1 MTLAVAPLV
10 AAGGLLAGSAAV
22 RRAPDARAARAVATG
37 CVAVTAAA
45 AAAAMV
51 AERVV
56 PPNGVT
62 GAVLFASGAGRWM
75 PLVTLLAGLAATA
88 LAPVPSHGRRTFAR
102 ILLILA
108 CGVAATAVT
117 APAAAV
123 ASWALSA
130 FVVWRELRD
139 GSPASVDILPAA
151 PTHTHTHTHTGA
163 VAVAVAVG
171 EGEGEGGSGAG
182 RRGAARLFG
191 LHHLLGV
198 GACTSGLLLAHRP
211 GTTALAA
218 LLVTVGVGV
227 RQCLLPLHLWHDS
240 LARAAPPGILVAFT
254 AGPAGLLL
262 LPEITAAL
270 PAGGPA
276 GSGRSGGWGWD
287 WGWPAVAAALATALL
302 GAGLGL
308 VARDIRTALAQ
319 VSLALTG
326 IVTCGALAGSGLAQ
340 AGAVVA
346 WQVGAVATGGAV
358 MIAAATEARRG
369 PMALPGQGGCFAR
382 TPRLAVAFLLF
393 GLTAVGYPATVGFI
407 WEDLLLDGVGGWFV
421 PLAGALVLAVA
432 GSGATIMKW
441 YFAGYTGR
449 RDHLGEH
456 DLTTREF
463 RAVTLLLAVLLLA
476 QVHPGLILPRY

>member
-10 AAGGLLAGSAAV
+10 ATAALLAGSAAAC
-22 RRAPDARAARAVATG
+22 RAPDARAARAVATG
-37 CVAVTAAA
+37 CVAVTTAA

-51 AERVV
+51 VERVGTPTGV
-56 PPNGVT
+56 PGV
-62 GAVLFASGAGRWM
+62 VLFASGAGRWM

-108 CGVAATAVT
+108 CGAAATAVA

-130 FVVWRELRD
+130 FVVWRELRAD
-139 GSPASVDILPAA
+139 G
-151 PTHTHTHTHTGA
+151 G
-163 VAVAVAVG
+163 
-171 EGEGEGGSGAG
+171 GAG

-191 LHHLLGV
+191 LHHALGV

-270 PAGGPA
+270 PASGPA
-276 GSGRSGGWGWD
+276 GSGGWGWD